1 MLKLHIMMVL
11 LKTIYFK
18 DKDGV
23 LRFDNATGE
32 PVDLKAKGEEGK
44 IKFDSAEIFALVETP
59 NVEEAKTSKR

>member
-1 MLKLHIMMVL
+1 MMVL